1 MNATRYAMAW
11 SVGDGPRRAGRV
23 ELDDDRLLLGELV
36 VDLSEIRSVRRRRD
50 VLVVHRQDADAVRIV
65 SLDRPG
71 TLRELADL
79 LLERSDEPV

>member
-1 MNATRYAMAW
+1 MNATTYAMAW
-11 SVGDGPRRAGRV
+11 SVGDGPRQAGRV
-23 ELDDDRLLLGELV
+23 ELDDDRLILGELV
-36 VDLSEIRSVRRRRD
+36 VDLNEIRNVRRRRD